1 VPVIFK
7 RKKKGADLG
16 ALVSELE
23 QAVGARDGARTERA
37 FVAVMGALEQAAE
50 SELVEAGPRL
60 AALLPAFPPVG
71 PRPYLGNAA
80 GFCVERGAE
89 PLACAEPIL
98 DAVRRDL
105 DDALEFARRWMAT
118 GGDRDELPPPDEEII
133 DEALL
138 ARLVGDGTGAQD
150 ETDGDGGDGDGDDEY
165 EALRLAL
172 AWCAAENWQPP
183 ALAVLLRDPE
193 VRRRYAATLLPLC
206 RELADLERHDLKC
219 LYYALSVL
227 DDEPLIVLHRPTGK
241 GFAVRIGG
249 IGDNFQLHTL
259 LAHVLIGGGHL
270 PGTAPSAESVRLATD
285 PAPAQGL
292 TDTVATGAFEL
303 LAPDGERIWNE
314 GLPTDIPVVDGSRL
328 LVLDEASY
336 ARSWNA
342 DRFFPAL
349 PGRAELTGVLPA
361 EETRAWFARTS
372 TQASAGTGA

>member
-50 SELVEAGPRL
+50 NELVEAGPRL

-105 DDALEFARRWMAT
+105 DDALEFARRWTAT

-133 DEALL
+133 DETLL

-150 ETDGDGGDGDGDDEY
+150 ETDGDGGDGGDGDGDDEY

-241 GFAVRIGG
+241 GSRCAS
-249 IGDNFQLHTL
+249 
-259 LAHVLIGGGHL
+259 AAS
-270 PGTAPSAESVRLATD
+270 GTTSSCTRCSRTCSSA
-285 PAPAQGL
+285 
-292 TDTVATGAFEL
+292 VATC
-303 LAPDGERIWNE
+303 
-314 GLPTDIPVVDGSRL
+314 PVPHPRP
-328 LVLDEASY
+328 
-336 ARSWNA
+336 R
-342 DRFFPAL
+342 
-349 PGRAELTGVLPA
+349 
-361 EETRAWFARTS
+361 
-372 TQASAGTGA
+372 ASAWPPTRRPPRGSPTPSRPGPSSSSPRTASGSGTKACPPTSPWWTEAVSSSSTRRRTRVAGTPTGSSPPSRAGPS